1 MSYMY
6 MEAQNGGGGD
16 FSRSLALANA
26 VGGWVGVSSLVPKAG
41 GEDILIS
48 SSSAM

>member
-1 MSYMY
+1 
-6 MEAQNGGGGD
+6 MEGGGGT
-16 FSRSLALANA
+16 FHE
-26 VGGWVGVSSLVPKAG
+26 VWHWQMQWVGLSSLVPKAG

>member
-1 MSYMY
+1 
-6 MEAQNGGGGD
+6 MEQGGGGGL
-16 FSRSLALANA
+16 FMKSGTGKCS
-26 VGGWVGVSSLVPKAG
+26 GWVGVSSLVPTAG

>member
-1 MSYMY
+1 
-6 MEAQNGGGGD
+6 MEGGGGLFMKSGTD
-16 FSRSLALANA
+16 KCSGW